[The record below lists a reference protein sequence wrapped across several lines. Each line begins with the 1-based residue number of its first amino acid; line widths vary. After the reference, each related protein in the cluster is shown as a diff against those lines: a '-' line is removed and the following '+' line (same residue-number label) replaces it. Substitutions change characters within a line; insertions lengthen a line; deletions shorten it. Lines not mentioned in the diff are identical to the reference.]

1 MCIFAGTSIFCMNR
15 FISFFR
21 NRHNT
26 FYRLFLFALAA
37 VVIVYL
43 LPKVPHFPYDLTDIK
58 GKVWQHEN
66 LVAPFAFAIEKSPEE
81 LEAEKA
87 LTIQNLDPCYLTNEQ
102 ISGQTKKEFARLWSE
117 IKTTSDPRTQRIPEF
132 YDWLDSLY
140 SRGIIKR
147 EPHHQQILYIK
158 GSYGQDMNVLDFPDA
173 LQADTLIEE
182 KMEELGLA
190 ENLRE
195 RVANVVVQPNL
206 LFDSAYTQRMRMQEL
221 EGLALTR
228 GGKSKGQTIIREG
241 DVVTEERYEELLSL
255 KAAYKLQGGG
265 SKPWV
270 IMLGQ
275 ALLVITCL
283 TILFIFLRLFRRETL
298 GSDTK
303 VMFILLMMVLMVVL
317 SRIPAVFVTV
327 PLLAVPFCI
336 LPVVMRA
343 FFDTRTALFAH
354 LLTMFMIT
362 MSVPDKQYD
371 FIFIQVIA
379 GIASIFSIV
388 NMRNRSQ
395 IFFSVIIIFSAYAA
409 VWLGLQ
415 MVEEGTLF
423 ALNFRPL
430 LFFAFSAFLVL
441 LAYPLI
447 YFFEKMFGFVS
458 DVTLLELSDTNHPL
472 LRELA
477 SKAPGTFQHSLQI
490 SNLAEEAIH
499 RIGGNALL
507 VRTGALF
514 HDIGKA
520 DMPMYFIE
528 NKVGDV
534 NPHDELSFE
543 ESARIIISHVEIGIE
558 KAKAARL
565 PDAVIDFI
573 RTHHG
578 TTNTA
583 YFLTMFK
590 KNNPEQEINEE
601 LFRYPGPIP
610 FSKETAV
617 VMMADAVE
625 AASRSLTRYDLA
637 AIDDLVDRIIGHQ
650 MEQEQFNNA
659 DITLRDIAQIKIIFK
674 KKLRSIYHVRLAYP
688 G

>member
-1 MCIFAGTSIFCMNR
+1 MNQ

-26 FYRLFLFALAA
+26 FYRLFLFGMAA

-43 LPKVPHFPYDLTDIK
+43 LPKAPHFPYDLTELK

-66 LVAPFAFAIEKSPEE
+66 FVAPFAFAIEKSKEE

-87 LTIQNLDPCYLTNEQ
+87 LTIQNLEPCYLLNEQ
-102 ISGQTKKEFARLWSE
+102 TAEQTKKEFASRWSE
-117 IKTTSDPRTQRIPEF
+117 VKTTADPRAQNIPAF

-147 EPHHQQILYIK
+147 HAGHQQILYIK
-158 GSYGQDMNVLDFPDA
+158 GSYGQDMNVRDFPDA
-173 LQADTLIEE
+173 QQADTLLRQ
-182 KMEELGLA
+182 KMDALRFA
-190 ENLRE
+190 PSLRE
-195 RVANVVVQPNL
+195 TAVNVVIQPNL
-206 LFDSAYTQRMRMQEL
+206 VYDSAYTYRMRMQEL

-255 KAAYKLQGGG
+255 QAAYTLQGGG
-265 SKPWV
+265 SKSWV
-270 IMLGQ
+270 ITLGQ
-275 ALLVITCL
+275 GLLVISCL
-283 TILFIFLRLFRRETL
+283 VILFIFLRLFRRETL

-303 VMFILLMMVLMVVL
+303 VMSILIMMVLMVML
-317 SRIPAVFVTV
+317 SRIPAVFITV
-327 PLLAVPFCI
+327 PLLALPFCI

-343 FFDTRTALFAH
+343 FFDTRTALFTH

-395 IFFSVIIIFSAYAA
+395 IFFSVVIIFSAYAA
-409 VWLGLQ
+409 IWTGLQ
-415 MVEEGTLF
+415 TVEEGTLVVPDYK
-423 ALNFRPL
+423 PL
-430 LFFAFSAFLVL
+430 LYFAFSAFLVL

-447 YFFEKMFGFVS
+447 FIFEKLFGFVS

-583 YFLTMFK
+583 YFLTMYK

-625 AASRSLTRYDLA
+625 AASRSLARYDLA

>member
-1 MCIFAGTSIFCMNR
+1 MNR

-26 FYRLFLFALAA
+26 FYRLFLFGMAA

-43 LPKVPHFPYDLTDIK
+43 LPKAPHFPYDLSELK

-66 LVAPFAFAIEKSPEE
+66 MVAPFAFAIEKSKEE

-87 LTIQNLDPCYLTNEQ
+87 LTLQNLEPCYLLNEQ
-102 ISGQTKKEFARLWSE
+102 TAEQTKKEFARLWSDAV
-117 IKTTSDPRTQRIPEF
+117 SAPDPRGQNIPVF

-147 EPHHQQILYIK
+147 HAGHQQILYIK
-158 GSYGQDMNVLDFPDA
+158 GSYGQDMHVRDFPDVQ
-173 LQADTLIEE
+173 QADTLLQQ
-182 KMEELGLA
+182 KMDELRFA
-190 ENLRE
+190 PSLRE
-195 RVANVVVQPNL
+195 AAASVVLQPNL
-206 LFDSAYTQRMRMQEL
+206 VYDSAYTWRMRMQEL

-241 DVVTEERYEELLSL
+241 DLVTDDRYEELLSL
-255 KAAYKLQGGG
+255 QAAYLEQGGG
-265 SKPWV
+265 SKSWV
-270 IMLGQ
+270 ITLGQ
-275 ALLVITCL
+275 GLLVISCL
-283 TILFIFLRLFRRETL
+283 VILFIFLRLFRRETL

-303 VMFILLMMVLMVVL
+303 VMSILIMMVLMVMM
-317 SRIPAVFVTV
+317 SRIPAVFITV
-327 PLLAVPFCI
+327 PLLALPFCI

-343 FFDTRTALFAH
+343 FFDTRTALFTH

-371 FIFIQVIA
+371 FVFIQVIA

-395 IFFSVIIIFSAYAA
+395 IFFSVVIIFSAYAA
-409 VWLGLQ
+409 IWTGLQ
-415 MVEEGTLF
+415 TVEEGTLVVPDYK
-423 ALNFRPL
+423 PL
-430 LFFAFSAFLVL
+430 LYFAFSAFLVL

-447 YFFEKMFGFVS
+447 YIFEKLFGFVS

-583 YFLTMFK
+583 YFLTMYK

-625 AASRSLTRYDLA
+625 AASRSLARYDLA

-650 MEQEQFNNA
+650 VEQEQFNNA

>member
-1 MCIFAGTSIFCMNR
+1 MNR

-26 FYRLFLFALAA
+26 FYRLFLFGMAA

-43 LPKVPHFPYDLTDIK
+43 LPKAPHFPYDLSELK

-66 LVAPFAFAIEKSPEE
+66 FVAPFDFAVEKSKEE

-87 LTIQNLDPCYLTNEQ
+87 LTIQNQEPCYLLNEQ
-102 ISGQTKKEFARLWSE
+102 TAEQTKKEFAGRWSQV
-117 IKTTSDPRTQRIPEF
+117 KTTSDVRTQNTGAF

-147 EPHHQQILYIK
+147 HAGHQQILYIK
-158 GSYGQDMNVLDFPDA
+158 GSYGQDMHVRDFPDV
-173 LQADTLIEE
+173 LQADTLLRQ
-182 KMEELGLA
+182 KMEELRL
-190 ENLRE
+190 EPSLRE
-195 RVANVVVQPNL
+195 AAAAVVLQPNL
-206 LFDSAYTQRMRMQEL
+206 VYDSAYTWRMRMQEL

-255 KAAYKLQGGG
+255 QAAYTVQGGG
-265 SKPWV
+265 SKSWV
-270 IMLGQ
+270 ITLGQ
-275 ALLVITCL
+275 GVLVISCL
-283 TILFIFLRLFRRETL
+283 VILFIFLRLFRRETL

-303 VMFILLMMVLMVVL
+303 VMSILIMMVLMVMM
-317 SRIPAVFVTV
+317 SRIPAVFITV
-327 PLLAVPFCI
+327 PLLALPFCI

-343 FFDTRTALFAH
+343 FFDTRTALFTH

-395 IFFSVIIIFSAYAA
+395 IFFSVVIIFSAYAA
-409 VWLGLQ
+409 IWTGLQ
-415 MVEEGTLF
+415 TVEEGTLVVPDYK
-423 ALNFRPL
+423 PL
-430 LFFAFSAFLVL
+430 LYFAFSAFLVL

-447 YFFEKMFGFVS
+447 FIFEKLFGFVS

-583 YFLTMFK
+583 YFLTMYK

-625 AASRSLTRYDLA
+625 AASRSLARYDLA

-650 MEQEQFNNA
+650 VEQEQFNNA

>member
-1 MCIFAGTSIFCMNR
+1 MNR

-26 FYRLFLFALAA
+26 FYRLFLFGMAA

-43 LPKVPHFPYDLTDIK
+43 LPKAPHFPYDLSELK

-66 LVAPFAFAIEKSPEE
+66 FVAPFDFAVEKSKEE

-87 LTIQNLDPCYLTNEQ
+87 LTIQNLEPCYLLNEQ
-102 ISGQTKKEFARLWSE
+102 TAEQTKKEFARVWADAVAAP
-117 IKTTSDPRTQRIPEF
+117 DPRAQNIPVF
-132 YDWLDSLY
+132 YDWIDSLY

-147 EPHHQQILYIK
+147 HAGHQQILYIK
-158 GSYGQDMNVLDFPDA
+158 GSYGQDMHVRDFPDA
-173 LQADTLIEE
+173 QQADTMLQQ
-182 KMEELGLA
+182 KMDELRFA
-190 ENLRE
+190 PSLRE
-195 RVANVVVQPNL
+195 AAANIVIQPNL
-206 LFDSAYTQRMRMQEL
+206 VFDSAYTYRMRMQEL

-255 KAAYKLQGGG
+255 QAAYTVQGGG
-265 SKPWV
+265 SKSWV
-270 IMLGQ
+270 ITLGQ
-275 ALLVITCL
+275 GLLVISCL
-283 TILFIFLRLFRRETL
+283 VILFIFLRLFRRETL

-303 VMFILLMMVLMVVL
+303 VMSILIMMVLMVML
-317 SRIPAVFVTV
+317 SRIPAVFITV
-327 PLLAVPFCI
+327 PLLALPFCI

-343 FFDTRTALFAH
+343 FFDTRTALFTH

-371 FIFIQVIA
+371 FVFIQVIA

-395 IFFSVIIIFSAYAA
+395 IFFSVVIIFSAYAA
-409 VWLGLQ
+409 IWTGLQ
-415 MVEEGTLF
+415 TVEEGTLVVPDYK
-423 ALNFRPL
+423 PL
-430 LFFAFSAFLVL
+430 LYFAFSAFLVL

-447 YFFEKMFGFVS
+447 FIFEKLFGFVS

-583 YFLTMFK
+583 YFLTMYK

-625 AASRSLTRYDLA
+625 AASRSLARYDLA

-650 MEQEQFNNA
+650 VEQEQFNNA